1 MNNTSGRSSDNA
13 SQNTSDNTSENISTA
28 SAVDDCAQV
37 IHESWQRRAAILE
50 DHGAEKRL
58 ALSEMFEF
66 REIVYG
72 SAEYKTTLALRHQI
86 LREPLG
92 LNLWHENL
100 SVEIDQRHFTLW
112 QRTGSLTG
120 RDDNTAELLACVVI
134 VPKSQGWVKL
144 RQMAVNS
151 RFQRRGLGQRL
162 IAAVENILVNEG
174 VKQIEL
180 SARES
185 AVAFYQ
191 ASHYACEGSAYVE
204 VGLPHQRMIKMLKP
218 GVQPTNNKEQQ

>member
-1 MNNTSGRSSDNA
+1 MNNTSVSY
-13 SQNTSDNTSENISTA
+13 SENGSENTSTA

-37 IHESWQRRAAILE
+37 IQESWQRRAASVA
-50 DHGAEKRL
+50 DRSVDQHL
-58 ALSEMFEF
+58 ASSALFEV
-66 REIVYG
+66 REVMYG
-72 SAEYKTTLALRHQI
+72 SEAYKTTLALRHQI

-112 QRTGSLTG
+112 QRGASLNG
-120 RDDNTAELLACVVI
+120 RSDNKAELLACVVI
-134 VPKSQGWVKL
+134 VPKCRGWVKL

-162 IAAVENILVNEG
+162 IAAVEDILVNEG
-174 VKQIEL
+174 VEQIEL

-191 ASHYACEGSAYVE
+191 ASHYVCEGPAYVE

-218 GVQPTNNKEQQ
+218 TVKPTSNGEQE